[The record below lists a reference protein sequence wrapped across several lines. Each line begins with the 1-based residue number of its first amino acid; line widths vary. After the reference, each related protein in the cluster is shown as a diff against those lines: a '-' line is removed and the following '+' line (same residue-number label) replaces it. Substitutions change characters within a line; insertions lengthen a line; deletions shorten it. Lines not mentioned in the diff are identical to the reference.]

1 MPSVRG
7 LVTVAL
13 LLVGSLSASVSRAD
27 DAMPDKMACIAADT
41 KGQSLRLDA
50 QLRDARARFE
60 VCASPR
66 CPGIVREDCVQR
78 LADLDAAQPTV
89 VFGATNGDGR
99 TLRAVK
105 VFMDGRLLTDRLD
118 GRPLRVD
125 PGEHHFVFTSLGR
138 ITSDMDLLLNEGDRA
153 RHGVV
158 LRTDSAEK
166 TVAADDLTSQPE
178 PPGRTPAGGKARVAS
193 AIAVAPARAPE
204 VASARAPETEI
215 AAPSRH
221 SVLDSEQGRLGLVAG
236 GLGVAGVVVG
246 SVFGLL
252 TFAEWRQAHTDW
264 AGGPPGCGAATCE
277 RAANEQ
283 VTASS
288 DGNLST
294 FAFIAGGVSLVAG
307 AVLLLTAPD
316 PPPSSRAIRVVPTGG
331 PSEGLITVQG
341 SF

>member
-13 LLVGSLSASVSRAD
+13 LFVGSLSASASLAD

-41 KGQSLRLDA
+41 KGQALRLDE
-50 QLRDARARFE
+50 QLRDARVRFD

-66 CPGIVREDCVQR
+66 CPEIVREDCVQR
-78 LADLDAAQPTV
+78 LADLDATQPTV

-99 TLRAVK
+99 TLHAVE
-105 VFMDGRLLTDRLD
+105 VFMDGHLLTDRLD

-138 ITSDMDLLLNEGDRA
+138 ISSDMDLLLSEGDRA

-166 TVAADDLTSQPE
+166 AAPDGPIAQPEPSGRAVAAD
-178 PPGRTPAGGKARVAS
+178 KARAAS
-193 AIAVAPARAPE
+193 AVAVAPARTPE
-204 VASARAPETEI
+204 SET
-215 AAPSRH
+215 AALSRH

-236 GLGVAGVVVG
+236 GLGIAGVVVG

-264 AGGPPGCGAATCE
+264 AGGPPGCGVATCE

-294 FAFIAGGVSLVAG
+294 FAFIAGGVSLVTG

-316 PPPSSRAIRVVPTGG
+316 APPSSKAIRVVPAGG
-331 PSEGLITVQG
+331 PSGGQITLQGL
-341 SF
+341 F

>member
-13 LLVGSLSASVSRAD
+13 LFVGGLSASAGRAD

-41 KGQSLRLDA
+41 KGQSLRLDE
-50 QLRDARARFE
+50 QLRDARVRFD
-60 VCASPR
+60 VCASR
-66 CPGIVREDCVQR
+66 GCPKIVREDCAQR

-105 VFMDGRLLTDRLD
+105 VFMDGHLLTDRLD

-138 ITSDMDLLLNEGDRA
+138 ISADMDLLLNEGDRA

-166 TVAADDLTSQPE
+166 APPVDGPSSQPE
-178 PPGRTPAGGKARVAS
+178 PSGRAVAGDKARVAS
-193 AIAVAPARAPE
+193 VSVAPARA
-204 VASARAPETEI
+204 AETET
-215 AAPSRH
+215 AAPGRH
-221 SVLDSEQGRLGLVAG
+221 SVLDSDQGRLGLVAG

-316 PPPSSRAIRVVPTGG
+316 APPSSRAIRVVPIGG
-331 PSEGLITVQG
+331 PSEGQITLQG
-341 SF
+341 RF